1 MLDNTLILSDGQAVT
16 SSAASTNVVDFG
28 GGNLHHGLYLVLKTG
43 TAFAT
48 CTSVTPS
55 IQTSDESTFS
65 SPETVATLPTFAV
78 ASLTANKVLAK
89 VCLPIGLK
97 KYVRVYYTVAG
108 SNATAGTVTALL
120 TDNPG
125 IGVGDPAV
133 L

>member
-1 MLDNTLILSDGQAVT
+1 MLDKTLEFSRAQAVT
-16 SSAASTNVVDFG
+16 ASAASTNVLDLG
-28 GGNLHHGLYLVLKTG
+28 GGNLHHGLYLVVKTG

-55 IQTSDESTFS
+55 IQTSDDSTFS

-78 ASLTANKVLAK
+78 ASLTASKVLAK

-97 KYVRVYYTVAG
+97 KYVRMYYTVAG
-108 SNATAGTVTALL
+108 SNATAGTLDAFL

-125 IGVGDPAV
+125 IGIGDG